1 MPVRQR
7 RVEQSGEQEPSGHGA
22 TGEASDFP
30 EEPAL
35 RRTKMSNATPLGRRT
50 LLAGSMALIAGGA
63 VPARAGTGA
72 RCSDG
77 NAAWIPS
84 EELVQDLPRLMRI
97 SGVPGVA
104 IAVVERGGLAWS
116 RGFGVKNILTR
127 DPVRENTLFEA
138 ASMTKPVFAYVA
150 MRLVD
155 EKRLNL
161 DTPLVAYRRPAN
173 LGNDPKL
180 ELITARHVLGHSTGL
195 PNWTSGPLV
204 TSSAPG
210 SRYTYSGEAF
220 IWLQLVVETI
230 MGMGLGSV
238 MQAKLF
244 DPAGMSHSSFGWDE
258 DIARSV
264 VFGHSE
270 PPEGEQTLPPQPT
283 REMGDRLLRVA
294 VRRRKPIA
302 SWTYEDS
309 VEAMREADPKTLP
322 STRDLLVNSAGGLLM
337 TASDYAKF
345 MLLMMDRPERAAW
358 EISDAARQTMLTP
371 QLDVRGRD
379 ISRGLGWEL
388 EQSSAGL
395 LFQHSGSNYGIFK
408 TLGMGDARSGRA
420 IVVFTNAANGNAL
433 AARIVREATGIDRL
447 KSLI

>member
-1 MPVRQR
+1 
-7 RVEQSGEQEPSGHGA
+7 
-22 TGEASDFP
+22 
-30 EEPAL
+30 
-35 RRTKMSNATPLGRRT
+35 
-50 LLAGSMALIAGGA
+50 LLAGSAALIAGGA
-63 VPARAGTGA
+63 ASAWART
-72 RCSDG
+72 
-77 NAAWIPS
+77 AAPSVGGKRGWIPS
-84 EELVQDLPRLMRI
+84 GELVRDLPRFMRI
-97 SGVPGVA
+97 AGVPGIA
-104 IAVVERGGLAWS
+104 IAVVDRGALAWS
-116 RGFGVKNILTR
+116 RSFGVKNILTR
-127 DPVRENTLFEA
+127 DPVREDTLFEA
-138 ASMTKPVFAYVA
+138 ASMTKPVFAYVV
-150 MRLVD
+150 MRLAD
-155 EKRLNL
+155 EKRLDL
-161 DTPLVAYRRPAN
+161 DKPLAAYRRPAN
-173 LGNDPKL
+173 LSEDPNL
-180 ELITARHVLGHSTGL
+180 ERITARHVLAHSTGL
-195 PNWTSGPLV
+195 PNWASEPLV

-230 MGMGLGSV
+230 MGMGLGDV

-244 DPAGMSHSSFGWDE
+244 GPAGMSHSSFGWDAA
-258 DIARSV
+258 IAGSA

-283 REMGDRLLRVA
+283 RELGDRLLRVA
-294 VRRRKPIA
+294 AKWRKPIA

-309 VEAMREADPKTLP
+309 VEAMRETDPKTPP
-322 STRDLLVNSAGGLLM
+322 STHDLLVNSAGGLLT

-345 MLLMMDRPERAAW
+345 MVLMMDRPRRAAW
-358 EISDAARQTMLTP
+358 EIGEATRQTMLTP

-388 EQSSAGL
+388 EQSSAGP

-408 TLGMGDARSGRA
+408 TLGVGDAQGGRA

>member
-1 MPVRQR
+1 M
-7 RVEQSGEQEPSGHGA
+7 
-22 TGEASDFP
+22 
-30 EEPAL
+30 
-35 RRTKMSNATPLGRRT
+35 
-50 LLAGSMALIAGGA
+50 LAGSAALIAGGA
-63 VPARAGTGA
+63 ASARAATGA
-72 RCSDG
+72 RRPDDK
-77 NAAWIPS
+77 AAWIPS
-84 EELVQDLPRLMRI
+84 GELVRDLPRFMRI
-97 SGVPGVA
+97 AGVPGAA
-104 IAVVERGGLAWS
+104 IAVVDRGKLAWS
-116 RGFGVKNILTR
+116 RAFGVKNILTR
-127 DPVRENTLFEA
+127 DPVREDTLFEA
-138 ASMTKPVFAYVA
+138 ASMTKPVFAYVV

-155 EKRLNL
+155 EKRLDL
-161 DTPLVAYRRPAN
+161 DAPLVAYRRPAN
-173 LGNDPKL
+173 LGHDPKL
-180 ELITARHVLGHSTGL
+180 ELITARHVLAHSTGL
-195 PNWTSGPLV
+195 PNWASGPLV

-230 MGMGLGSV
+230 MGMSLGDV

-244 DPAGMSHSSFGWDE
+244 GPAGMSRSSFGWDE
-258 DIARSV
+258 EIARLV

-283 REMGDRLLRVA
+283 RELGDRLLRVA
-294 VRRRKPIA
+294 ARRHKPIA

-309 VEAMREADPKTLP
+309 VEAMRETDPGTPP
-322 STRDLLVNSAGGLLM
+322 STHDLLVNSAGGLLM

-345 MLLMMDRPERAAW
+345 MLLMTDRPGRAAW
-358 EISDAARQTMLTP
+358 EIGDAARQAMLTP
-371 QLDVRGRD
+371 QTDVRGRD

-408 TLGMGDARSGRA
+408 TLGVGDARSGRA

-433 AARIVREATGIDRL
+433 AARIIREATGIDRL